1 MRIGFISSG
10 FNPPYS
16 LTQEE
21 VEFLKS
27 SEYILIDSYTSPNY
41 MKEFGSEKLVQLDRE
56 KLENFNWIFD
66 LNSNVSIVSPGDI
79 FAATTHFN
87 IYMEAV
93 KRGINVKIFHNASIY
108 PAAAT
113 RLGLQIYKIGPP
125 VSIPRFREGFRPYS
139 AYDKILKN
147 IQDGY
152 HTILLLDTNPPLTL
166 MEAIEELME
175 MEKERSGKIFHND
188 FQIAAISQLGMEN
201 EKIVF
206 GKMKEL
212 RDVDLEPPISLVI
225 PGKLHFLEEESL
237 ELFRIKDKYS

>member
-1 MRIGFISSG
+1 MIIGFISSG
-10 FNPPYS
+10 FNPPDS

-21 VEFLKS
+21 LEFLKL

-41 MKEFGSEKLVQLDRE
+41 MKELSSAKLMILDRE
-56 KLENFNWIFD
+56 KLENFQWIFE

-93 KRGINVKIFHNASIY
+93 KRGIEVKIFHNASIY
-108 PAAAT
+108 PSAAT
-113 RLGLQIYKIGPP
+113 RLGLQVYKIGPP
-125 VSIPRFREGFRPYS
+125 VSIPRFREGYRPYS

-152 HTILLLDTNPPLTL
+152 HTILLLDTNPPLSL
-166 MEAIEELME
+166 VEAIDELIE
-175 MEKERSGKIFHND
+175 MEKDRSGKIFNND
-188 FQIAAISQLGMEN
+188 LKIAAISKLGMEN
-201 EKIVF
+201 EKIVY
-206 GKMKEL
+206 GRLEEL
-212 RDVDLEPPISLVI
+212 KNINLEPPISIVI

-237 ELFRIKDKYS
+237 ELFRIKDRYS